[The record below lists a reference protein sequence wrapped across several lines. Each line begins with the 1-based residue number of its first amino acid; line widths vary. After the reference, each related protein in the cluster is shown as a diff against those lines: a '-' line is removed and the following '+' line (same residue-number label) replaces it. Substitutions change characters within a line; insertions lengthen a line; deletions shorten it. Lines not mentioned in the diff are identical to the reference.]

1 MGRGVFPWK
10 HHIVGIMGAM
20 VSALLCAAS
29 ASGATIKWTG
39 GGDGTTWANGD
50 NWGGTA
56 PGAEDEARLE
66 TPTSAIQIGSETT
79 VSNITA
85 ATTGSAN
92 VQLSVS
98 ANLNVA
104 GAAKFATQSGAT
116 ASIDQSAGKATIG
129 GQLTLGGANANT
141 VEWDV
146 HGNGAEMEVNKVFAV
161 TYRGNA
167 ACGLTVRDG
176 ATLNVTGTVDLGHEG
191 ANATTPAGTAYL
203 KVLDGATA
211 TIADFAFTGTGYG
224 VVDVSN
230 ATLTVTGAIRG
241 NGGARAAD
249 GLERSTFSVWKGGK
263 VIANEI
269 TFCQYQAHH
278 EQMVQWEGSEVETGL
293 IKISGYGQG
302 GTGTASD
309 ILYVVNGGKLT
320 VSGNVTV
327 GNNGQGEFHANGGL
341 ININGTA
348 IYVEC
353 VPDIYT
359 TDSET
364 GERTLTTQYAP
375 SKLRIAGDAV
385 FNAASADLK
394 MNRSSDWGWREG
406 RVALELQGGNFDA
419 TVKSLDW
426 KAVANNPHQSIIA
439 IVDSTG
445 LTGLKVLNNV
455 AFNSPLTVE
464 PSALEGA
471 QYGTYTILSWG
482 GTATGLEN
490 ITLQTED
497 TDNWKLN
504 VRASERRIDITYQ
517 PKGLTIVVR

>member
-104 GAAKFATQSGAT
+104 GAAKFATQSGAK
-116 ASIDQSAGKATIG
+116 ASIDQSAGKTTIG

-167 ACGLTVRDG
+167 ACGLTVRDR
-176 ATLNVTGTVDLGHEG
+176 ATLNVTGTVELGHEG
-191 ANATTPAGTAYL
+191 ANANTPSGTAFL

-211 TIADFAFTGTGYG
+211 TIADLSFSHTGYG

-249 GLERSTFSVWKGGK
+249 GLERSTFSVWKDGK

-327 GNNGQGEFHANGGL
+327 GHNGQGEFHANGGE
-341 ININGTA
+341 ININGSTV
-348 IYVEC
+348 YVEC

-359 TDSET
+359 ADSET
-364 GERTLTTQYAP
+364 GEMTITTQYAP

-385 FNAASADLK
+385 FNAALADLK
-394 MNRSSDWGWREG
+394 MNRTSDWGWREG
-406 RVALELQGGNFDA
+406 RVALELQGGKFDA

-471 QYGTYTILSWG
+471 KFGTYTILSWG
-482 GTATGLEN
+482 GSATGLDN
-490 ITLQTED
+490 VTLAAD
-497 TDNWKLN
+497 ASSNWKL
-504 VRASERRIDITYQ
+504 RIRESERRIDLVYK